1 MSELSFRNSRSA
13 TFSCVECRGNDGPF
27 VLGPC
32 VSHCLSCFFCGVV
45 GNGDFRA
52 SLQMKHG
59 AAFTSKLETMI
70 TDRNMS
76 FDLMNDFKKWSRSL
90 TLPIREFQAFVRC
103 VVGCFLFSPR

>member
-1 MSELSFRNSRSA
+1 MLSAAAIMVPSSWGLVFHIASL
-13 TFSCVECRGNDGPF
+13 V
-27 VLGPC
+27 
-32 VSHCLSCFFCGVV
+32 FFCGVV